1 MIFKKQLLSKIPIL
15 FLAILTVSCTQA
27 PDVKWDFSKNE
38 ITGAGKTPVSDKLN
52 VDVYLDVTTSMKGFV
67 SPATTNYSRLLD
79 DIEATCNNVWKSTD
93 MKYYKYGR
101 SVQPISREDF
111 TSGKT
116 SPVMYA
122 DPVLSTQTNFAE
134 AVKKTDPK
142 RVSILITDL
151 FYKNSDVNL
160 VVSAIKDYCF
170 KKKVEA
176 GLISLNSP
184 FTGIVGDVVPYVNVK
199 NGTRPL
205 YVLVFGD
212 KQNIDLF
219 FKTMKNKPYIAS
231 TQFLLITNHPTE
243 SYEVSLVKDK
253 KNRTVNKQSLPS
265 AWKKADYGTV
275 FSFTMKTKATEAL
288 FNLDLKLNTNPNIPI
303 FKERN
308 LKLQVFEKT
317 AGQKDSISANDK
329 VSIENMK
336 LTGNRLTGNIMLK
349 NGEGAGKYG
358 YLVYL
363 TLDNTVPQQMPKWVL
378 DKNTN
383 TYAQGVNEDKTLNLD
398 KLLTDVSSNHTTA
411 VQPKLAKFYIN
422 IIKK

>member
-1 MIFKKQLLSKIPIL
+1 MVFKKQLLTKIPII
-15 FLAILTVSCTQA
+15 FLALLSFGCKQV
-27 PDVKWDFSKNE
+27 PDVNWDFSKDE
-38 ITGAGKTPVSDKLN
+38 ITGTGKTPLSDKLN

-67 SPATTNYSRLLD
+67 SPGTTNYSRLLD
-79 DIEATCNNVWKSTD
+79 DIEATCTNVWKSTD

-101 SVQPISREDF
+101 SVAAISREDF

-116 SPVMYA
+116 SPVMYS

-160 VVSAIKDYCF
+160 VVGAIKDYCF

-176 GLISLNSP
+176 GLISLNSS
-184 FTGIVGDVVPYVNVK
+184 FNGIVGDVFPFVNVK

-212 KQNIDLF
+212 KQNIDLL
-219 FKTMKNKPYIAS
+219 FKTLKNKPYIAS
-231 TQFLLITNHPTE
+231 TQFLLIANRPTE

-253 KNRTVNKQSLPS
+253 KCKTVNKQSLPS
-265 AWKKADYGTV
+265 EWKKKDYGTI
-275 FSFTMKTKATEAL
+275 FSFTMKTKESDAV
-288 FNLDLKLNTNPNIPI
+288 FNLDLKLNTNPNIPL
-303 FKERN
+303 FKENN
-308 LKLQVFEKT
+308 LKLMVFEKSS
-317 AGQKDSISANDK
+317 GQKDSIPANDK

-336 LTGNRLTGNIMLK
+336 LTGNRITGNIKLK
-349 NGEGAGKYG
+349 NGEAAGKYG
-358 YLVYL
+358 YLVYV
-363 TLDNTVPQQMPKWVL
+363 TLDNTVPQLMPKWVL

-383 TYAQGVNEDKTLNLD
+383 VYAQGVNEDKTLNLD
-398 KLLTDVSSNHTTA
+398 KLLTDISSNHTTFI
-411 VQPKLAKFYIN
+411 QPKLAKFYIN